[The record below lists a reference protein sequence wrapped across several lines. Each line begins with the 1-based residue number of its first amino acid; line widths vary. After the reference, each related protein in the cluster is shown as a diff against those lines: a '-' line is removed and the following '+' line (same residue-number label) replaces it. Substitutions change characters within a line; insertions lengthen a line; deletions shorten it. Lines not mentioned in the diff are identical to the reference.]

1 MKLPIRGTVL
11 TVCLSAFL
19 LTAAPAFAQNWSFD
33 ARNIGMG
40 GVGSTS
46 NVAVDMIDEQRPYR
60 ALVLP
65 FGLFQVLPNLPKLD
79 PTSDEFDLV
88 RAIEYAASPIHYIV
102 GRDDTNTASAF
113 ITDLRNGELSRD
125 LNVYRGFSPATE
137 VSAEGLA
144 SPNWGKT
151 FKLKKGDNGAF
162 QGVYAGAGLY
172 FSMKTAAALDPALA
186 ALFASPDP
194 VFAPNTS
201 FSMSNDTES
210 QFGMAVT
217 GGYRARFALPVSTGG
232 GGGTTSG
239 NLFGSI
245 NEGLEG
251 LYVGANFH
259 YLHGFEY
266 EHFVPTARLNTNA
279 LGLLAN
285 TSTASIDRTNSSSGT
300 GFAVD
305 VGVAAVVGRWQAG
318 VGVNGIG
325 NRITWT
331 GAEQTHY
338 AIDSLF
344 QGGEFNDSPS
354 IPVADVRVELPVD
367 TRGNVSYNADK
378 WTAITEFG
386 HGFNGTSFRA
396 GFEERLGR
404 VQLRGGARYI
414 KERWEPTG
422 GAGFN
427 FTDRFG
433 IDCGLFSTSAN
444 FERKRHLAI
453 AFSLRFMAKNH

>member
-1 MKLPIRGTVL
+1 MKLPIRGSIL
-11 TVCLSAFL
+11 TTSLFASV

-46 NVAVDMIDEQRPYR
+46 NVAVDMINEQRPYR

-65 FGLFQVLPNLPKLD
+65 FGLLQVLPNLPKLD

-102 GRDDTNTASAF
+102 GRDDTNTASEF
-113 ITDLRNGELSRD
+113 ITDLRKGELSRD
-125 LNVYRGFSPATE
+125 LNVYRGFSPVTE
-137 VSAEGLA
+137 ISAEGLA

-151 FKLKKGDNGAF
+151 FKIKKGDNGAF

-172 FSMKTAAALDPALA
+172 FSMKTAANLDPALA
-186 ALFASPDP
+186 ALFSSPDP
-194 VFAPNTS
+194 VFAPNQT
-201 FSMSNDTES
+201 FTMSNDTES

-217 GGYRARFALPVSTGG
+217 GGYRARFALPASM
-232 GGGTTSG
+232 SG
-239 NLFGSI
+239 AKASNSAFSNI

-251 LYVGANFH
+251 FYVGANFH

-266 EHFVPTARLNTNA
+266 EHFVPSATLRTNA
-279 LGLLAN
+279 AGLLAN
-285 TSTASIDRTNSSSGT
+285 SSTASIDRTNSTSGS
-300 GFAVD
+300 GLAVD
-305 VGVAAVVGRWQAG
+305 VGASVVVGRWQVG
-318 VGVNGIG
+318 VGVNGIA

-331 GAEQTHY
+331 DAEQTHY
-338 AIDSLF
+338 ELDTLF
-344 QGGEFNDSPS
+344 TGGEFNDSPS
-354 IPVADVRVELPVD
+354 VPVGDVRVELPVD
-367 TRGNVSYNADK
+367 TRGNVSYNAEK

-386 HGFNGTSFRA
+386 HGFNGTTFRA